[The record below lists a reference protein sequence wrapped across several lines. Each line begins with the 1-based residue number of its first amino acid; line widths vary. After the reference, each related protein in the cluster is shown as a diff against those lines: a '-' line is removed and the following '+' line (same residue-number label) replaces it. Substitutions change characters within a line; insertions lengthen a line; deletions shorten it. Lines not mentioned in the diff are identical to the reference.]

1 MVKNDAQLSQL
12 GRPALGAKRRGRL
25 HAVLGGLM
33 LNVFARSSH
42 FLSRLPYSLH

>member
-1 MVKNDAQLSQL
+1 MMPNFRSWGGLPSERS
-12 GRPALGAKRRGRL
+12 GGGRL

-33 LNVFARSSH
+33 LNVFVRSSH